1 MTEFKGFIG
10 YEDDEFKN
18 LWSDSIFVV
27 DTNVL
32 INFFKYT
39 SSDSTNSLMKV
50 LRYLKDSN
58 RLWIPHQVAL
68 EYFFNYEK
76 NMNKQMD
83 AHSEIHQ
90 LKNNLA
96 DELKQ
101 KISKFRSDHPYISVN
116 TNAKLDEYLSEIEK
130 VGSNLEQTIE
140 TEVANMSNPESIH
153 NDILSILKG
162 IVGDPYSQNKI
173 DTIETQ
179 GVDRYKYSIPPGFK
193 DQTSNKGEFRVYGN
207 FKYQLLYGDLIM
219 WNQIIDKAKEIEKG
233 IILITEERKE
243 DWWSKSKGK
252 IIRPHPQLI
261 HEFLYKTD
269 KHFYMYRTERFLQ
282 MTSEFLEVDL
292 VSASQIENV
301 EKDIELIR
309 KNEKEVENSIETL
322 PQLSPT
328 IDKNKLCVDKIIEK
342 EISFSE
348 IKNFLKQNEIN
359 DLQHKYSIAL
369 EESQIDF
376 HPKRLKLAHENLI
389 NSAIKQAYT
398 RIESEFKKWA
408 LRISGFDINLV
419 QEFYEQLNI
428 CNEYYT
434 SIESAKLMIFMI
446 EEMEHEFEYNY
457 EYY

>member
-193 DQTSNKGEFRVYGN
+193 D
-207 FKYQLLYGDLIM
+207 
-219 WNQIIDKAKEIEKG
+219 
-233 IILITEERKE
+233 
-243 DWWSKSKGK
+243 
-252 IIRPHPQLI
+252 
-261 HEFLYKTD
+261 
-269 KHFYMYRTERFLQ
+269 
-282 MTSEFLEVDL
+282 
-292 VSASQIENV
+292 
-301 EKDIELIR
+301 
-309 KNEKEVENSIETL
+309 
-322 PQLSPT
+322 
-328 IDKNKLCVDKIIEK
+328 
-342 EISFSE
+342 
-348 IKNFLKQNEIN
+348 
-359 DLQHKYSIAL
+359 
-369 EESQIDF
+369 
-376 HPKRLKLAHENLI
+376 
-389 NSAIKQAYT
+389 
-398 RIESEFKKWA
+398 
-408 LRISGFDINLV
+408 
-419 QEFYEQLNI
+419 
-428 CNEYYT
+428 
-434 SIESAKLMIFMI
+434 
-446 EEMEHEFEYNY
+446 
-457 EYY
+457 